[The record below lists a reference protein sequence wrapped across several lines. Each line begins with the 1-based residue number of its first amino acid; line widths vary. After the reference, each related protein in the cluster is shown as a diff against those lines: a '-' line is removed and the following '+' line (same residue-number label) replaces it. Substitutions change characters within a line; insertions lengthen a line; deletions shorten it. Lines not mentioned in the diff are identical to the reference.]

1 MLQKRDGRTRVYRR
15 WNKRFGRDCVF
26 EVDNFG
32 GGSVMMWGAISYAEK
47 LNWCA
52 SPGTLAPL
60 DTEMRF

>member
-1 MLQKRDGRTRVYRR
+1 MLQKRDGRARVYRR
-15 WNKRFGRDCVF
+15 WNKRFGRVF

-32 GGSVMMWGAISYAEK
+32 GGSVMMWGAKSYAGK

-52 SPGTLAPL
+52 FPGTLAPL